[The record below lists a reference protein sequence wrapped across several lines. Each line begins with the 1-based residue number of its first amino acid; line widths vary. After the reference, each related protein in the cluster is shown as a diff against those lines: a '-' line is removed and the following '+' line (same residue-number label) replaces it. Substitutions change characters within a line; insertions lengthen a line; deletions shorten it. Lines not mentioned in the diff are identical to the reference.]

1 MYWFELNEK
10 GYYNEWLFEGKN
22 FVFFSVIYFDFLDF

>member
-1 MYWFELNEK
+1 MHRFELNEK

-22 FVFFSVIYFDFLDF
+22 PVFFSVGRFGFFIF